1 MGSKSETESETRLS
15 PELREQALWGLDQG
29 RDIYNTMNR
38 MPSPDM
44 YVGISPDRQF
54 ALDQI
59 RATAMGGSGVPQ
71 SALGE
76 FNKTMQ
82 GAYLSQDANP
92 YINEIMQRAG
102 SAAGAA
108 PVSGFA
114 GAGRFGSGAMANA
127 VADALVSTRANIGGQ
142 NYQQERNRM
151 MQMAGLAPQMN
162 ELQYADAMRLG
173 QVGDQY
179 EADQHARNAELMRQ
193 RMSPMQEYN
202 MFLQTLSGNPLVAES
217 NMQSTTTTMDP
228 MAAISG
234 IAGGA
239 MSMMGPCYVAAEYYG
254 WFTPDWWN
262 ARDWIVEGWQG
273 DEAEEFREVYLKD
286 GPEMAE
292 RVRNDPAYSS
302 TMRPLFDWAR
312 DMGKEMKGEE

>member
-15 PELREQALWGLDQG
+15 PELRNQALWGLEQG
-29 RDIYNTMNR
+29 RDIYNTMSGTAS
-38 MPSPDM
+38 PSQ

-59 RATAMGGSGVPQ
+59 RSIAMGGSGVPQ
-71 SALGE
+71 SAINE
-76 FNKTMQ
+76 FTKTME
-82 GAYLSQDANP
+82 GGYLGQNANP
-92 YINEIMQRAG
+92 YIDEIMMRAG

-162 ELQYADAMRLG
+162 ELQYADAMRIG

-179 EADQHARNAELMRQ
+179 EADEHARNAELMRQ

-202 MFLQTLSGNPLVAES
+202 MFLQTLSGNPLTAES
-217 NMQSTTTTMDP
+217 NMQSTTSTMDIGG
-228 MAAISG
+228 MVSG

-239 MSMMGPCYVAAEYYG
+239 MSMMGGCYVAAEYYG

-262 ARDWIVEGWQG
+262 ARNWIVEGWQG
-273 DEAEEFREVYLKD
+273 DKAEEFRDIYLKD

-292 RVRNDPAYSS
+292 RVRNEPAYAE
-302 TMRPLFDWAR
+302 TLRPLFDWAR
-312 DMGKEMKGEE
+312 DMGEKMKEGE